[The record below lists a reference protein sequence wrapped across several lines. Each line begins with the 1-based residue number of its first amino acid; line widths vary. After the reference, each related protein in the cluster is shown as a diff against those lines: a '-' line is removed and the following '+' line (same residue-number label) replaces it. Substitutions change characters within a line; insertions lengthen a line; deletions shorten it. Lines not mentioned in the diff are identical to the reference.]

1 MTSLA
6 PTYPILA
13 ERLKR
18 AAEAVLAPLPE
29 VTGNLFVESPP
40 RQGSPLA
47 VSVPPA
53 VHPID
58 LHLVQGVLDGDP
70 SAHSAFVERM
80 GRVPRLVREGH
91 RRMGG
96 SLDPHELEDVVQET
110 LAALWTKL
118 STFEGRASLETWA
131 YRFGRNELL
140 KAFDRRRRHQGRVE
154 ADAEHLGEPEEEDS
168 SPPIEPR
175 LLHEKLASLDPVS
188 ASIVRERHFEAR
200 SFQEIASARE
210 EPLGTVKTRYY
221 RAIDRLRSALTP
233 FWHPEG
239 KARP

>member
-1 MTSLA
+1 MTTLA

-13 ERLKR
+13 EPLKR
-18 AAEAVLAPLPE
+18 AARAVRTPSPEAR
-29 VTGNLFVESPP
+29 GNLFVESPL
-40 RQGSPLA
+40 RRGSPLT
-47 VSVPPA
+47 VSAPPPS
-53 VHPID
+53 HPID
-58 LHLVQGVLDGDP
+58 LSLVRGVLEGD
-70 SAHSAFVERM
+70 SGSHSAFVERM

-110 LAALWTKL
+110 LAAIWTKL
-118 STFEGRASLETWA
+118 PNFEGRASLETWA
-131 YRFGRNELL
+131 FRFGRNELL

-154 ADAEHLGEPEEEDS
+154 GDAEELGEPEEEDS
-168 SPPIEPR
+168 SPQIEPH
-175 LLHEKLASLDPVS
+175 LLHQKLANLDPVS